1 MNDISVTFKELNEV
15 EEKELVRVVIVSE
28 YKGKW
33 IFCKQKNK
41 DTWELPGGK
50 IEKEETPLAAAKRE
64 LYEETGAKKIEII
77 PICVYIISNPALLCY
92 AKIEKLEKIPNDFEI
107 EEIMLSETLP
117 KNLTYPNT
125 HPKLFNKVI
134 DYIK

>member
-64 LYEETGAKKIEII
+64 LYEETGAKK
-77 PICVYIISNPALLCY
+77 LR
-92 AKIEKLEKIPNDFEI
+92 
-107 EEIMLSETLP
+107 
-117 KNLTYPNT
+117 
-125 HPKLFNKVI
+125 
-134 DYIK
+134 